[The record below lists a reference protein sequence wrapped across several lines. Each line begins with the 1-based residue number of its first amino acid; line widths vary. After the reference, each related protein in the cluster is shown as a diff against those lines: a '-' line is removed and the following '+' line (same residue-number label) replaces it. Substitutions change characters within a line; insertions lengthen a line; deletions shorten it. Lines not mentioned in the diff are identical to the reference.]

1 MASGDELTKQLM
13 QTGQLV
19 HPARVPVTLLG
30 ISENSGL
37 QTIDKAHPLPVTGN
51 TDAFGR
57 LRISEPL
64 TLFDS
69 SHRFSDNDLWNQ
81 KITGTASSVFN
92 QDAGLVELNIGTT
105 AGDEI
110 IRETNKVFSYQ
121 PGKSLLVLSTFVFDT
136 PKTNLRQRCGY
147 FGAANGM
154 YFEVVDNTVNFVER
168 SSVTGSVLETR
179 SAQANWNVDKL
190 DGKGP
195 SGLTLDSSKAQILW
209 MDIEWLGLG
218 TVRMGFVI
226 NGIFVH
232 CHSFHHA
239 NIIEGTYIT
248 TASLPLRQEITNI
261 GNTAEPSMT
270 KQICSSVISE
280 GGYQLRGRQQA
291 ISTDIATPYVLS
303 LADIYY
309 PVISLQ
315 LKSTR
320 LDAITILTAASLLG
334 LDNGAYNWKI
344 VAGGTV
350 TGGSWASAG
359 DHSAVEYNTTATA
372 ITGGKILASGWLSTS
387 NQSAGSI
394 DLLKEALFKFQME
407 RNTFTSTP
415 ESISLTVGCNTAS
428 ADVYASLD
436 WEEITR

>member
-37 QTIDKAHPLPVTGN
+37 QTIDKAHPLPVAGN

-57 LRISEPL
+57 LRVSAPL

-69 SHRFSDNDLWNQ
+69 SHRFADNDLWNES
-81 KITGTASSVFN
+81 ITGTASSVFN

-136 PKTNLRQRCGY
+136 PKTNLRQRAGY
-147 FGAANGM
+147 YGAQNGM
-154 YFEVVDNTVNFVER
+154 YFEVDGTTVSFVER
-168 SSVTGSVLETR
+168 SYVTGSVTETR
-179 SAQANWNVDKL
+179 VNQANWNIDIM
-190 DGKGP
+190 DGTGP
-195 SGLTLDSSKAQILW
+195 SGFTLDPAKAQILW
-209 MDIEWLGLG
+209 VDIEWLGLG

-261 GNTAEPSMT
+261 GNTAEPSMV
-270 KQICSSVISE
+270 KQICSSVVSE
-280 GGYQLRGRQQA
+280 GGYELRGLQQA
-291 ISTDIATPYVLS
+291 AGTPITTPYELTTV
-303 LADIYY
+303 DTYY
-309 PVISLQ
+309 PVVSLR
-315 LKSTR
+315 LTTAR
-320 LDAITILTAASLLG
+320 LDAIAILTAVSFLG
-334 LDNGAYNWKI
+334 IDEGIYNWQL
-344 VAGGTV
+344 VAGNTV
-350 TGGSWASAG
+350 TAGTWVSAG
-359 DHSAVEYNTTATA
+359 VNSSIEYNITGTATS
-372 ITGGKILASGWLSTS
+372 GGRILASGWVSS
-387 NQSAGSI
+387 EKKDSGRI
-394 DLLKEALFKFQME
+394 DILKEALFKFQLE
-407 RNTFTSTP
+407 RNTFTSTAEP
-415 ESISLTVGCNTAS
+415 ISLVIGCDKAR
-428 ADVYASLD
+428 AEVYASLD